1 MTSDLPPADR
11 GTIDGGTAGVE
22 QGVRIVPIEGPGTTV
37 TYRAPTAALGTTTV
51 EFVAVHLATRE
62 GQRGAFVDALA
73 IRLVGS

>member
-1 MTSDLPPADR
+1 M
-11 GTIDGGTAGVE
+11 
-22 QGVRIVPIEGPGTTV
+22 PIEGPGTTV